1 MRDHPFLA
9 PNTDFHPFGLSHG
22 VSLALFVVA
31 TVLVV
36 RWGKRAGA
44 TKRYRIGLGLALAT
58 LGCWLAGFT
67 GRLALGDWQLD
78 ADLPL
83 NLCPI
88 SAFLLVYAVGRRDTA
103 LFEVLY
109 FWVLAACAQAL
120 VTPELREAFPHYM
133 FWRFW
138 VLHAGL
144 VMTVLYAVAV
154 LGWRPR
160 AIGIL
165 RAFGWGVVYLAGVA
179 VVNIDDAAWGSLP
192 RVAFTLAVAD
202 AADEVA
208 RERPEERVAARPGV
222 AGVVGGERDPRDRDR
237 DHEVDALVLHELL
250 DRRVRGD
257 ALHERGRGVDRVDG
271 PLKPAGE
278 QVGQRALRR
287 KTKHYTGYTCRC
299 KQTCAQGAHSIELQQ
314 HQRHCKENDK
324 YNRDAPDKL

>member
-22 VSLALFVVA
+22 VSLALFAVA

-36 RWGKRAGA
+36 RWGKRADA
-44 TKRYRIGLGLALAT
+44 TTQYRIGLGLALAT

-179 VVNIDDAAWGSLP
+179 VVNTVLGTNY
-192 RVAFTLAVAD
+192 AFTQHKPFNPTILDALGPHPWYLGAMLAVAL
-202 AADEVA
+202 VCFTLVYV
-208 RERPEERVAARPGV
+208 PLWVK
-222 AGVVGGERDPRDRDR
+222 GEG
-237 DHEVDALVLHELL
+237 A
-250 DRRVRGD
+250 
-257 ALHERGRGVDRVDG
+257 
-271 PLKPAGE
+271 
-278 QVGQRALRR
+278 
-287 KTKHYTGYTCRC
+287 TGT
-299 KQTCAQGAHSIELQQ
+299 
-314 HQRHCKENDK
+314 
-324 YNRDAPDKL
+324 